1 MSNPYY
7 SVTGSPTTG
16 SAGASA
22 VIRSE
27 FTNIQTGFSLLAA
40 LTPNTIVAVNSGGTA
55 QTNYTISGSGT
66 VVVMATGATL
76 TSATLV
82 TPALGTPA
90 SGNLSNCTGIALSSV
105 TGTLPVANGGTGIT
119 SFGSG
124 IASWLGTPSSANL
137 AAAMTDETGSGA
149 LVFASSPTLATPVL
163 GVATATSIN
172 KVALTAPATG
182 STLTLADGKTLTVSN
197 TMTLAATDGSA
208 PFTLQTRQVLT
219 SGSGATYTT
228 PGGCPPASNYDCRR
242 WRRRWRVRAAQQL
255 TLVLAA
261 HGGFTSFDNAGTN
274 YKASG
279 GSGGTAG
286 NTTGN
291 VVPRCRVARAE
302 RAGPRQTPITW
313 RTPGGIGGPRNVS
326 GFHSS
331 GGNLGGVGGTSC
343 VGGSTNSF
351 NGAAPANS
359 GAGGNGGAAGTTS
372 YSGAGGGAGECKIVI
387 INSPS
392 SSYTYTIGAA
402 GAAGTAGAGTAGA
415 AGGSG
420 RIIVDEIY

>member
-228 PGGCPPASNYDCRR
+228 PAGVRQLRIRMVAGGGGGGSANTSTTGGAGGN
-242 WRRRWRVRAAQQL
+242 
-255 TLVLAA
+255 
-261 HGGFTSFDNAGTN
+261 GGFTSFDNAGTN
-274 YKASG
+274 YKAN
-279 GSGGTAG
+279 GGTGGAAG
-286 NTTGN
+286 VTTGSAN
-291 VVPRCRVARAE
+291 GG
-302 RAGPRQTPITW
+302 AGGTGGTGGTSPNTW
-313 RTPGGIGGPRNVS
+313 RTPGG
-326 GFHSS
+326 
-331 GGNLGGVGGTSC
+331 
-343 VGGSTNSF
+343 GGSTGIMASSSAGQ
-351 NGAAPANS
+351 NGAAGGASMLGGGAPGGTAVAALANS
-359 GAGGNGGAAGTTS
+359 GGGGGGAQCGA
-372 YSGAGGGAGECKIVI
+372 SGQFSGGGGGAGEGVEII
-387 INSPS
+387 INSPAA
-392 SSYTYTIGAA
+392 SYTYTVGAA
-402 GAAGTAGAGTAGA
+402 GAAGTGDV
-415 AGGSG
+415 AGGVGASG